1 MQGVWTQRI
10 SSIIFLCAIIR
21 KLHKNYLNY
30 GRVSVVSEAD
40 ANFVILTEHTLC
52 IACLDSLLR
61 IEVIM

>member
-40 ANFVILTEHTLC
+40 ANFVNLTEHTLC